1 MNDSGRILIADD
13 EDLFREATVEVLREE
28 GYDCDGAV
36 DAYAAAALLQQK
48 EYDLIIA
55 DIRMPGNE
63 DLALFK
69 RLQEAK
75 SETPVVV
82 VTGYPGLDA
91 ALPATRLSVAGFLAK
106 PIDMDTLLHLT
117 QELLNS
123 PRAGSAHSSGREPAT
138 SPTVPGDSWLPLPA
152 KAAQTVPLSAGL
164 DTPALAPRPVATK
177 ALPPAGAAD
186 LIEGIVGG
194 SAVMLH
200 VFERVQKA
208 APGDQ
213 GVLIYG
219 ETGTGKELIARAIH
233 QLSPRRECG
242 FVPVDC
248 AALPANLLESE
259 LFGYEKGAFT
269 GATGRKLGLLEF
281 AQGGTFFFDEISEM
295 DPGLQ
300 AKLLRVLQERKFR
313 RLGGKDL
320 IDLDVRVIA
329 AMNRSPRK
337 AMADGRLRRDLY
349 YRLNVIPIYL
359 PPLRRR
365 RDDIPLLVEHFLH
378 EANQRRHSPPKCLT
392 PDALALLKSQR
403 WPGNVRQLKNV
414 VERLVSL
421 STGFEIDETDLASF
435 VLRVKHAT
443 DPGTVSVPY
452 AAARKRKLS
461 EFERDYFTELMKQSE
476 GVVETAAKLS
486 GLSERTIYRML
497 RRYGKPF

>member
-28 GYDCDGAV
+28 GYACDGAV

-123 PRAGSAHSSGREPAT
+123 PRAGSPHSPGREPVN
-138 SPTVPGDSWLPLPA
+138 SPIMPGDSWPLLPA
-152 KAAQTVPLSAGL
+152 EATQTIPLSAGL
-164 DTPALAPRPVATK
+164 DTPALAPQPAAIKVSEK
-177 ALPPAGAAD
+177 AGAGD
-186 LIEGIVGG
+186 HIVGIVGE
-194 SAVMLH
+194 SAEMLR
-200 VFERVQKA
+200 VLERVRKA

-219 ETGTGKELIARAIH
+219 ETGTGKEVIARAIH

-337 AMADGRLRRDLY
+337 AVADGRLRRDLY

-365 RDDIPLLVEHFLH
+365 RGDIPLLVEHFLQ
-378 EANQRRHSPPKCLT
+378 EANQRRPCSPKRLT
-392 PDALALLKSQR
+392 PNALALLESQR

-421 STGFEIDETDLASF
+421 STGPEIDEVDLASF
-435 VLRVKHAT
+435 VLRVKPAA
-443 DPGTVSVPY
+443 DPGIVGVPF
-452 AAARKRKLS
+452 ATARKQKLN
-461 EFERDYFTELMKQSE
+461 EFERNYFTALMKQSN

-497 RRYGKPF
+497 RRYGRPS

>member
-1 MNDSGRILIADD
+1 MDDSGRILIADD

-28 GYDCDGAV
+28 GYACDGAA

-63 DLALFK
+63 DLAFFK
-69 RLQEAK
+69 RLQEAR

-91 ALPATRLSVAGFLAK
+91 AFPAARLSVAAFLAK
-106 PIDMDTLLHLT
+106 PVDMDALLHVT

-123 PRAGSAHSSGREPAT
+123 PQAGSAHSFGREPLT
-138 SPTVPGDSWLPLPA
+138 SPTVAGDSRPQALA
-152 KAAQTVPLSAGL
+152 DGAQTVPLSAGL
-164 DTPALAPRPVATK
+164 KTSAPASRPAATK
-177 ALPPAGAAD
+177 AFEQAGAVAF
-186 LIEGIVGG
+186 IAGIVGG
-194 SAVMLH
+194 SAPMLR

-208 APGDQ
+208 APADQ
-213 GVLIYG
+213 DVLIYG

-281 AQGGTFFFDEISEM
+281 AQGGTFFLDEISEM

-320 IDLDVRVIA
+320 IELDVRVIA

-337 AMADGRLRRDLY
+337 AVADGHLRRDLY

-365 RDDIPLLVEHFLH
+365 RGDIPLLVAHFLQ
-378 EANQRRHSPPKCLT
+378 EANQRRHSSPKRLT
-392 PDALALLKSQR
+392 PRALALLESQR

-421 STGFEIDETDLASF
+421 STGPEIDEVDLASF
-435 VLRVKHAT
+435 VLHVKPAAT
-443 DPGTVSVPY
+443 PGIVGVPY
-452 AAARKRKLS
+452 AAARQQKLS

-497 RRYGKPF
+497 RRYGRPS